1 MRLPKAFGSS
11 DSRISILIFASLVLL
26 TVSVWSSAARSS
38 ATGPTVFAGINVKA
52 RQQVGAP
59 DRNRKVVDQERNY
72 ANQPV
77 EIVGLRIDG
86 KLAELSEGVK
96 VGAETEW
103 LKGLSWEIK
112 NRSNKNI
119 LSIDLYVMFPDT
131 QANGPIFVC
140 PMHYGND
147 PKATA
152 GSESVEPLKPGDT
165 ARFAISNGIYAGI
178 KRHLES
184 RMSLAEVNHVR
195 VRPELIVFDDDT
207 AWSMGEE
214 MHRDPGKPSRWV
226 PND

>member
-1 MRLPKAFGSS
+1 MRLTKEFGSS

-26 TVSVWSSAARSS
+26 TVSIWSSAARSS
-38 ATGPTVFAGINVKA
+38 AIGPKVSNGSNVKV
-52 RQQVGAP
+52 RQQAGASG
-59 DRNRKVVDQERNY
+59 NRKVVDQERNY
-72 ANQPV
+72 PNQPV

-86 KLAELSEGVK
+86 KVAELSEGVK
-96 VGAETEW
+96 VEPQTEW
-103 LKGLSWEIK
+103 LKGLSWRIK

-165 ARFAISNGIYAGI
+165 AHFAISNDIYAGI

-207 AWSMGEE
+207 AWSMGQE
-214 MHRDPGKPSRWV
+214 MHRDPDKPSRWV

>member
-1 MRLPKAFGSS
+1 MRFTKEFGSS
-11 DSRISILIFASLVLL
+11 NSRISILIFASLVLL
-26 TVSVWSSAARSS
+26 TVSIWSSAARSS
-38 ATGPTVFAGINVKA
+38 AIGPKVSAGSNVKVK
-52 RQQVGAP
+52 QQTAAP
-59 DRNRKVVDQERNY
+59 GRNRKVVDQERNY
-72 ANQPV
+72 PNQPV

-86 KLAELSEGVK
+86 KVANLNEGVK
-96 VGAETEW
+96 VEAETEW

-152 GSESVEPLKPGDT
+152 GSGSVEPLKPGDT
-165 ARFAISNGIYAGI
+165 AGFAISNGIYSGI
-178 KRHLES
+178 KKHLES

-207 AWSMGEE
+207 AWSMGQE
-214 MHRDPGKPSRWV
+214 MHRDPDKPSRWV

>member
-1 MRLPKAFGSS
+1 MRSLKSFRIS
-11 DSRISILIFASLVLL
+11 DSRISILIFCAAVLL
-26 TVSVWSSAARSS
+26 AVSAWSSAARSS
-38 ATGPTVFAGINVKA
+38 ATGPKVSARSNVKP
-52 RQQVGAP
+52 RQQAGP
-59 DRNRKVVDQERNY
+59 QGRNRKVVDQERNY

-77 EIVGLRIDG
+77 EIVGLRIGG
-86 KLAELSEGVK
+86 KMAELSEGVK
-96 VGAETEW
+96 VDAETEW

-119 LSIDLYVMFPDT
+119 LSIDLFVMFPDT

-147 PKATA
+147 PKVAT
-152 GSESVEPLKPGDT
+152 ESAALEPLLKPGDT
-165 ARFAISNGIYAGI
+165 ARFAISDGMYTGI
-178 KRHLES
+178 KKHIES

-214 MHRDPGKPSRWV
+214 MHRDPDKPSRWV
-226 PND
+226 PN